1 MATKRTLSERYAL
14 SERLQLVTSIR
25 DLLLVARAE
34 IERTTGYRHAW
45 LYLLTPDRSSFEL
58 IEVAGEGQTEEL
70 FAQHCLI
77 LPVEG
82 DAMLEQIASGKQPVV
97 VVDARSDPR
106 TNPEIVQAIGCI
118 TLINVPIRL
127 IDYPLGGLGTGTF
140 ADEGVRAPSRSQVRF
155 LADIAD
161 QVALALA
168 RIRNQEQ
175 ALAAQREQ
183 HQLLDHLSA
192 LKRQETFS
200 SLISSALGEIHSRL
214 DQVVACAEVLG
225 YESFSP
231 RGAAAYKQ
239 LQQSLDR
246 LTGLVRPLSRL
257 AHRPPLQ
264 DLAVDINARL
274 EQITSGL
281 LPLLPLDIALEKHL
295 QPGLEPVLGDAF
307 ALDQVLLTML
317 LCAKQGLRAGG
328 LIRVATHMEGHR
340 IQVEVASRGPQPP
353 EAPCCDTLE
362 AALCL
367 HIIAQHHGKMDI
379 SPDGHFLLNL
389 PGYHRPRARAG

>member
-1 MATKRTLSERYAL
+1 MAIKRTLRERYAL
-14 SERLQLVTSIR
+14 SERLQLVTNIR
-25 DLLLVARAE
+25 DLLLVARSE
-34 IERTTGYRHAW
+34 IERATGYRHAW

-77 LPVEG
+77 LPVQG
-82 DAMLEQIASGKQPVV
+82 DAMLEQIAGGKQPVV

-106 TNPEIVQAIGCI
+106 TNPEIVRALGCI

-140 ADEGVRAPSRSQVRF
+140 ADEGVRAPSRSQVRL

-168 RIRNQEQ
+168 RIQNQEQ

-183 HQLLDHLSA
+183 HKLLDHLSA

-200 SLISSALGEIHSRL
+200 SLISSALGEIQQRL
-214 DQVVACAEVLG
+214 DRVVACADVLSH
-225 YESFSP
+225 EPLSA
-231 RGAAAYKQ
+231 GAAAAQKQ
-239 LQQSLDR
+239 LQQSLER

-257 AHRPPLQ
+257 THRPPLQ

-281 LPLLPLDIALEKHL
+281 VPLLPGDVLVEKDL
-295 QPGLEPVLGDAF
+295 QPDLEPVLGDAF

-328 LIRVATHMEGHR
+328 LIRVATHMKGHR
-340 IQVEVASRGPQPP
+340 IQVEVAPRGPLPA
-353 EAPCCDTLE
+353 ESPCCETLE

-379 SPDGHFLLNL
+379 SSDGHFRLNL
-389 PGYHRPRARAG
+389 PGYHRPRTRAG